1 MIFTERIEKL
11 LGANHIKEVI
21 DEFLKFLGEVPQSN
35 REARADANQLR
46 GQIIVLSGRFTEL
59 NTKVNTNTI
68 DQASA
73 NQEKSMIINS
83 FIQILNQLP
92 SNHPDLYRYLDEKNE
107 DDEWKDA
114 QNKNKIEAYQVYF
127 SKYPNGKYKEAT
139 IKLIG
144 ELEEVKRKQDE
155 EIKRLAM
162 LEKERREN
170 DKAAAVEAQRA
181 RQTAA
186 RQTTYKTAAP
196 VTAAPAKSNK
206 LLYIILGAVAG
217 IVLLIVV
224 ANLVVPDEK
233 PAYNPPAGGGT
244 ITKDTTSSY
253 TPEVIPASATAVLTE
268 AIKAE
273 LISAIRLANN
283 AEINAYSTL
292 NPNALYNSYTGEALK
307 QGLANIEQ
315 LKTNGLLLAPTM
327 EKQEFRSFKLSE
339 DGTEANVRSVET
351 WSGIYYWVSTNT
363 CFGKV
368 PSHKVPQTVYLRKSE
383 DGWIVTSIVHDNPNA
398 PETLP
403 CD

>member
-21 DEFLKFLGEVPQSN
+21 DEFLKFLGDVPQAN
-35 REARADANQLR
+35 RDARADANQLR
-46 GQIIVLSGRFTEL
+46 GQIILLSGRFTEL

-107 DDEWKDA
+107 DDEWKEA

-170 DKAAAVEAQRA
+170 DKASAAEAQRA
-181 RQTAA
+181 RQNKE
-186 RQTTYKTAAP
+186 RQTTHKTSAP

-217 IVLLIVV
+217 IVLLIVI
-224 ANLVVPDEK
+224 ANLVVPDKK
-233 PAYNPPAGGGT
+233 P
-244 ITKDTTSSY
+244 Y
-253 TPEVIPASATAVLTE
+253 TPPINNDYGNTMPDSAKPLIVQEPATATLTE
-268 AIKAE
+268 GIKAE

-307 QGLANIEQ
+307 QALTNLEQ
-315 LKTNGLLLAPTM
+315 LKTNGLLFAATM
-327 EKQEFRSFKLSE
+327 EKQEFKSFKLGD
-339 DGTEANVRSVET
+339 DGTEANVKSVET
-351 WSGIYYWVSTNT
+351 WSGTYYYASTST
-363 CFGKV
+363 CYGKI
-368 PSHKVPQTVYLRKSE
+368 PSHRASQSVYLKKSE
-383 DGWIVTSIVHDNPNA
+383 NGWIITSIVHDNPNA
-398 PETLP
+398 PETVP
-403 CD
+403 CF